1 MRRNTEF
8 IIGGLTKFSSI
19 DYPNHLSAVIYGQG
33 CPLRCRYC
41 HNTELQEFNKK
52 LNTNIL
58 PVGYVMRWLATRI
71 GLLECVVLSG
81 GEPTAQ
87 RSVIPLAS
95 DIKKMGYKIGLHTS
109 GINPVVLKEFLTSLS
124 WVGLDIKQLFTK
136 YCRITC
142 VESVKNVKRSLEL
155 IAKSGVDFEIRT
167 TYHPELISQ
176 NDIEDMAVMLN
187 AYGVKNW
194 AIQMFRQTGCQD
206 TLLRQAHNT
215 AYPNIKKITQLI
227 PNVFIRE

>member
-1 MRRNTEF
+1 MGQSTEF
-8 IIGGLTKFSSI
+8 IIGGITQFSTI
-19 DYPNHLSAVIYGQG
+19 DYPNHLAAVIYGQG
-33 CPLRCRYC
+33 CPLRCSYC
-41 HNTELQEFNKK
+41 HNTELQLFAKN
-52 LNTNIL
+52 LDTNI
-58 PVGYVMRWLATRI
+58 PTEYVMKWLTTRL
-71 GLLECVVLSG
+71 GLLEGVVLSG

-95 DIKKMGYKIGLHTS
+95 DIKKMGYDVGLHTS
-109 GINPVVLKEFLTSLS
+109 GISPFVLKELLTSLS

-136 YCRITC
+136 YSAITGI
-142 VESVKNVKRSLEL
+142 ESARNVKQSLEL
-155 IAKSGVDFEIRT
+155 IAKSGIEFEIRT
-167 TYHPELISQ
+167 TYHPALISQ
-176 NDIEDMAVMLN
+176 NDLEDMAIILRD
-187 AYGVKNW
+187 YGVKNW